1 MIFGYQGS
9 FSGHFRGDHYGQ
21 NMGVRGRWK
30 FSKCEVELVGKQRG
44 GIFRVLITPGN
55 YGLYL

>member
-9 FSGHFRGDHYGQ
+9 FSGHFRGDPYDQ
-21 NMGVRGRWK
+21 MMGVWGRWI

-44 GIFRVLITPGN
+44 GIFRVLITTGN